1 MIRPFLFNFDDYSEV
16 RKFKSIIESMI
27 GEIASCNADLA
38 MEYVKKLRMV
48 ASDDDFECEEIVLFL
63 KEKRDDERIRECEEL
78 VKKENR
84 EFFKQLNDYMKED
97 MQ

>member
-16 RKFKSIIESMI
+16 RKFKSVIESMI

-48 ASDDDFECEEIVLFL
+48 ASDDDFECEEICIKIP
-63 KEKRDDERIRECEEL
+63 KER
-78 VKKENR
+78 
-84 EFFKQLNDYMKED
+84 Y
-97 MQ
+97 